1 MKTFRQCREEFIE
14 LKVGNADSL
23 SGSIVAQPPAKIAVK
38 TKNKI
43 ATSSTVKVN
52 SLGDM
57 TGGPY
62 HGSTFS

>member
-1 MKTFRQCREEFIE
+1 MKTFKQYREEFIE

-23 SGSIVAQPPAKIAVK
+23 SGSIAAQPPANLNIK

-52 SLGDM
+52 TLGDM

-62 HGSTFS
+62 HGSAFS